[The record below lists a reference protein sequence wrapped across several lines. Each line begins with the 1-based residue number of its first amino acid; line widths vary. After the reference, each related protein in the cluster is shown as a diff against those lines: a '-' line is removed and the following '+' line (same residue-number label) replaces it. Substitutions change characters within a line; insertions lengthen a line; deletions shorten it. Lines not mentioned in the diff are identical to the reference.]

1 MAHGMRIFAS
11 MLNPQQTKICW
22 PVISNSCSLKYWPP
36 FLLPICK
43 FKSRKRS
50 NRKKRGGGFNPFE
63 TWKLDHIE
71 SKFQPAYIVKLD
83 QIGSNWIKLD
93 QNFNHFF
100 PRSPGPKIPKKI
112 GETINQKNLQRTG
125 LPYLQSSHMLHW
137 CCRWLSLGS
146 GEIWRGT
153 VLMNMFQVQLVFQHC
168 QMDSKKNIYR
178 QHQMYIIYIYI
189 YTCTH
194 HYTNF

>member
-50 NRKKRGGGFNPFE
+50 NRKKTR
-63 TWKLDHIE
+63 WWV
-71 SKFQPAYIVKLD
+71 QPIWNMKIGSYWIKISTRIYS

-153 VLMNMFQVQLVFQHC
+153 VLMNMFQVQFVFQHC
-168 QMDSKKNIYR
+168 QMDSKKNIY
-178 QHQMYIIYIYI
+178 YIDSIRCI
-189 YTCTH
+189 
-194 HYTNF
+194 